1 MGGIPPDNGFAQK
14 NFSSTSNEAPKASKE
29 VCNNEVIDRFV
40 RRGVSSIAG
49 VRLFRPIRIDGE
61 EQKFSGNLIDHIR
74 KLLVTLDFSR

>member
-14 NFSSTSNEAPKASKE
+14 NFSSVSNEASKASKE

-49 VRLFRPIRIDGE
+49 VRLFRPIRVGGE